1 MVPSDILFKLPARS
15 GPQILDKMGCARWCT
30 YTTTVK
36 AQTWLTTEGGC
47 TSKWGYILGNYI
59 QNRYIFCGR
68 LLYCP
73 HRCQL
78 HRGIFFFWH
87 VKFFHFMPIF
97 GINIENALKGVQTSL
112 WLVYW
117 FLAQPMIFCST
128 WQYISIATCG
138 KHEEY
143 VYWFIPTEGGWISTG
158 VEKSWHNIS
167 TILAVRA
174 VTFPHIK
181 NIQFKAL
188 IHNVQDNSTGI
199 SFPYGKIRFYQK

>member
-78 HRGIFFFWH
+78 HRGIFFFLACEILPFHAHIWDQH
-87 VKFFHFMPIF
+87 WKCIKRGTNIPMLGLLVLGTAYDFLSIMTPYFHIFF
-97 GINIENALKGVQTSL
+97 
-112 WLVYW
+112 
-117 FLAQPMIFCST
+117 
-128 WQYISIATCG
+128 
-138 KHEEY
+138 EEY
-143 VYWFIPTEGGWISTG
+143 MYWFIPTEGGWTSTG
-158 VEKSWHNIS
+158 VDQSWHNIS

-188 IHNVQDNSTGI
+188 IHNVQNNSTGI
-199 SFPYGKIRFYQK
+199 SFPHGKIQFYQK